1 MNRIR
6 RVKQKFYAGLF
17 FRTLFLQCL
26 WNFERL
32 QNVGFLFILYP
43 FLKKMY
49 PDAEKR
55 KEVLFRHIGF
65 FNVNPYMAS
74 VIVAM
79 VLNCENTIS
88 KGKKISV
95 AKPNMIKTVMAGPV
109 SAIGDSFF
117 WGIWKPFCVFVAIF
131 LFMLCMNVFNIS
143 YIWIVPLA
151 FLFLYNIVHL
161 TFRYWLLFISFRL
174 DEKII
179 PLVSKLEIS
188 FLGDMLRII
197 GVFIVIGS
205 LFFYF
210 KLYGFVPVENFSFAG
225 YQVPEIFIFSLLLLL
240 SFLLAR
246 IKSVITFYCAI
257 IISFIIGY
265 LEIIL

>member
-6 RVKQKFYAGLF
+6 VIQKFYAGLF
-17 FRTLFLQCL
+17 CRTLFLQSL

-32 QNVGFLFILYP
+32 QNVGFLFVLYP

-49 PDAEKR
+49 PDRDKR
-55 KEVLFRHIGF
+55 KEVLLRHIGF
-65 FNVNPYMAS
+65 FNVNPYMAN
-74 VIVAM
+74 VIIAM

-88 KGKKISV
+88 KGRKIPVS
-95 AKPNMIKTVMAGPV
+95 KPNVIKSVMAGPV

-117 WGIWKPFCVFVAIF
+117 WGIWKPFSVFVAIF
-131 LFMLCMNVFNIS
+131 LFMLCMNIFNIS

-151 FLFLYNIVHL
+151 FFLLYNIVHL
-161 TFRYWLLFISFRL
+161 TFRYWLLFVSFRL

-188 FLGDMLRII
+188 FLGDMLRTI
-197 GVFIVIGS
+197 GVLIVIGS

-210 KLYGFVPVENFSFAG
+210 KLYGFVPVENLFFLG
-225 YQVPEIFIFSLLLLL
+225 YQISEAFIFGLLLLL
-240 SFLLAR
+240 SFVLAR
-246 IKSVITFYCAI
+246 IKPVIVFYCAM
-257 IISFIIGY
+257 IISFILGY
-265 LEIIL
+265 LEMIL